1 MNEDTCKS
9 EVARLMRQIDLE
21 YEAAD
26 RAMNG
31 FAVTGSHDFIN
42 ARMENVGICFQELR
56 EMVGDQQ
63 AAVLL
68 LQAEQA
74 RDSTAKSHEL

>member
-9 EVARLMRQIDLE
+9 EVARLMRLIDLE
-21 YEAAD
+21 YEAAE
-26 RAMNG
+26 RALHG
-31 FAVTGSHDFIN
+31 FAVGTARHDFIN
-42 ARMENVGICFQELR
+42 MRMENVGICHKQLR

-68 LQAEQA
+68 IQAEQE
-74 RDSTAKSHEL
+74 RDMGASC

>member
-1 MNEDTCKS
+1 MNKDIGKS

-21 YEAAD
+21 YEAAE

-42 ARMENVGICFQELR
+42 TRMENVGICFQELR
-56 EMVGDQQ
+56 EIVGDQQ
-63 AAVLL
+63 AGALI

-74 RDSTAKSHEL
+74 RGSTEKKP

>member
-9 EVARLMRQIDLE
+9 EVARLMRQIDQE

-26 RAMNG
+26 RALHG
-31 FAVTGSHDFIN
+31 FAAGTARHDFIN
-42 ARMENVGICFQELR
+42 TRMENVGNCYHELR

-63 AAVLL
+63 AATLI

-74 RDSTAKSHEL
+74 RVSTEKKP